1 MHYHMQ
7 HEQYRQVIT
16 VCERHGE
23 QEPSL
28 WEQALSY
35 FARKEEDCKEYVAA
49 VLKHIESKNLMPP
62 LLGTAEDGEGGWV
75 QAADSRARAGALQ
88 FYPEGCLVHGLVS
101 SRTPISVVQT
111 LAHNSTA
118 TLSVIRDYLVQKLQK
133 QSQQIAQ
140 DELRVRRYR
149 EETTRIR
156 QEIQELKARYLASR
170 IVEVSGDNTLLHRVS
185 FFKDRGLYGVCL
197 SISFLKI

>member
-1 MHYHMQ
+1 M
-7 HEQYRQVIT
+7 
-16 VCERHGE
+16 
-23 QEPSL
+23 
-28 WEQALSY
+28 
-35 FARKEEDCKEYVAA
+35 
-49 VLKHIESKNLMPP
+49 VLLPP
-62 LLGTAEDGEGGWV
+62 T
-75 QAADSRARAGALQ
+75 
-88 FYPEGCLVHGLVS
+88 
-101 SRTPISVVQT
+101 SVVQT

-170 IVEVSGDNTLLHRVS
+170 SVAHLGETLGMRTSMDHILAS
-185 FFKDRGLYGVCL
+185 EQGYTRGHVR
-197 SISFLKI
+197 

>member
-7 HEQYRQVIT
+7 HEQYRQVIA

-23 QEPSL
+23 QDPSL

-49 VLKHIESKNLMPP
+49 VLKHIENKNLMPP
-62 LLGTAEDGEGGWV
+62 LLGTGEDRLPQRW
-75 QAADSRARAGALQ
+75 AL
-88 FYPEGCLVHGLVS
+88 FSTCCVVLYLIS
-101 SRTPISVVQT
+101 SCPPILVVQT

-118 TLSVIRDYLVQKLQK
+118 TLSIIRDYLVQKLQK

-156 QEIQELKARYLASR
+156 QEIQELKSR
-170 IVEVSGDNTLLHRVS
+170 
-185 FFKDRGLYGVCL
+185 
-197 SISFLKI
+197 

>member
-1 MHYHMQ
+1 M
-7 HEQYRQVIT
+7 
-16 VCERHGE
+16 
-23 QEPSL
+23 
-28 WEQALSY
+28 
-35 FARKEEDCKEYVAA
+35 
-49 VLKHIESKNLMPP
+49 
-62 LLGTAEDGEGGWV
+62 
-75 QAADSRARAGALQ
+75 
-88 FYPEGCLVHGLVS
+88 
-101 SRTPISVVQT
+101 VQT

-170 IVEVSGDNTLLHRVS
+170 TVEASGDNTVLHGVS
-185 FFKDRGLYGVCL
+185 FFKDRIVWSVFEHFILEDL
-197 SISFLKI
+197 F

>member
-1 MHYHMQ
+1 MQ
-7 HEQYRQVIT
+7 HEQYRQVVA

-49 VLKHIESKNLMPP
+49 VLKHIENKNLMPP
-62 LLGTAEDGEGGWV
+62 LLGTREAGVAGV
-75 QAADSRARAGALQ
+75 RACGPPTALGQ
-88 FYPEGCLVHGLVS
+88 GLFHSIQGVRLAS
-101 SRTPISVVQT
+101 LSPFLLDPVVQT

-156 QEIQELKARYLASR
+156 QEIQELKARYLALATGYVWRSR
-170 IVEVSGDNTLLHRVS
+170 G
-185 FFKDRGLYGVCL
+185 
-197 SISFLKI
+197 

>member
-1 MHYHMQ
+1 MIFPEISAEVFPFSDSRFQQIMHYHMQ
-7 HEQYRQVIT
+7 HEQYRQVIA

-23 QEPSL
+23 QDPSL

-49 VLKHIESKNLMPP
+49 VLKHIENKNLMPP
-62 LLGTAEDGEGGWV
+62 LLGTGEHRLP
-75 QAADSRARAGALQ
+75 QRRALFSAC
-88 FYPEGCLVHGLVS
+88 CLVLYLIS
-101 SRTPISVVQT
+101 SCPPISVVQT

-118 TLSVIRDYLVQKLQK
+118 TLSIIRDYLVQKLQK

-156 QEIQELKARYLASR
+156 QEIRELKSR
-170 IVEVSGDNTLLHRVS
+170 
-185 FFKDRGLYGVCL
+185 
-197 SISFLKI
+197 

>member
-1 MHYHMQ
+1 MGW
-7 HEQYRQVIT
+7 V
-16 VCERHGE
+16 
-23 QEPSL
+23 
-28 WEQALSY
+28 
-35 FARKEEDCKEYVAA
+35 AR
-49 VLKHIESKNLMPP
+49 
-62 LLGTAEDGEGGWV
+62 WV
-75 QAADSRARAGALQ
+75 QAAGGRALGQ
-88 FYPEGCLVHGLVS
+88 GFFS
-101 SRTPISVVQT
+101 SVQKAAWFMVLLPPTSVVQT

-170 IVEVSGDNTLLHRVS
+170 SVEVSRDKLVLHRVS
-185 FFKDRGLYGVCL
+185 FFTHKGYME
-197 SISFLKI
+197 

>member
-1 MHYHMQ
+1 MGGCWLL
-7 HEQYRQVIT
+7 T
-16 VCERHGE
+16 
-23 QEPSL
+23 
-28 WEQALSY
+28 
-35 FARKEEDCKEYVAA
+35 
-49 VLKHIESKNLMPP
+49 IES
-62 LLGTAEDGEGGWV
+62 
-75 QAADSRARAGALQ
+75 GAWALPTL
-88 FYPEGCLVHGLVS
+88 FRGCCLVHCFVS

-156 QEIQELKARYLASR
+156 QEIQELKAR
-170 IVEVSGDNTLLHRVS
+170 
-185 FFKDRGLYGVCL
+185 
-197 SISFLKI
+197 

>member
-7 HEQYRQVIT
+7 HEQYRQVVA

-49 VLKHIESKNLMPP
+49 VLRHIENKSLMPP
-62 LLGTAEDGEGGWV
+62 LLGTHEGRLPQLGLCI
-75 QAADSRARAGALQ
+75 AAAAGLILSLW
-88 FYPEGCLVHGLVS
+88 P
-101 SRTPISVVQT
+101 PISVVQT

-118 TLSVIRDYLVQKLQK
+118 TLSIIRDYLVQKLQK

-156 QEIQELKARYLASR
+156 QEIQELKAR
-170 IVEVSGDNTLLHRVS
+170 
-185 FFKDRGLYGVCL
+185 
-197 SISFLKI
+197 

>member
-7 HEQYRQVIT
+7 HEQYRQVIA

-49 VLKHIESKNLMPP
+49 VLKHIENKNLMPP
-62 LLGTAEDGEGGWV
+62 LLGAWEDRVGRWV
-75 QAADSRARAGALQ
+75 PAADSQGPWDVPFDCVQRM
-88 FYPEGCLVHGLVS
+88 VHCFVS
-101 SRTPISVVQT
+101 SWLPILVVQT

-133 QSQQIAQ
+133 QSQQITQ

-156 QEIQELKARYLASR
+156 QEIQELKARYLAS
-170 IVEVSGDNTLLHRVS
+170 
-185 FFKDRGLYGVCL
+185 
-197 SISFLKI
+197 

>member
-1 MHYHMQ
+1 M
-7 HEQYRQVIT
+7 
-16 VCERHGE
+16 
-23 QEPSL
+23 
-28 WEQALSY
+28 
-35 FARKEEDCKEYVAA
+35 
-49 VLKHIESKNLMPP
+49 VLLP
-62 LLGTAEDGEGGWV
+62 
-75 QAADSRARAGALQ
+75 
-88 FYPEGCLVHGLVS
+88 
-101 SRTPISVVQT
+101 PISVVQT

-170 IVEVSGDNTLLHRVS
+170 SVEG
-185 FFKDRGLYGVCL
+185 
-197 SISFLKI
+197 

>member
-7 HEQYRQVIT
+7 HEQYRQVIA

-62 LLGTAEDGEGGWV
+62 LLGTSEGG
-75 QAADSRARAGALQ
+75 R
-88 FYPEGCLVHGLVS
+88 EGCRLPTALGQGRFHSIERVLLGSLS
-101 SRTPISVVQT
+101 CFLPGPISVVQT

-156 QEIQELKARYLASR
+156 QEIQELKARYLATR
-170 IVEVSGDNTLLHRVS
+170 YVEG
-185 FFKDRGLYGVCL
+185 G
-197 SISFLKI
+197 